1 MGGLPHGG
9 LRRAPLR
16 AGGRRHTPQPNR
28 KGRQAGP
35 PSRSARRAELT
46 PEARLSEDL
55 CVDSLTA
62 VELLMILED
71 EFDIALPEDEVG
83 DMKTFAELVTVVAE
97 RVDHS

>member
-1 MGGLPHGG
+1 MATLEVD
-9 LRRAPLR
+9 
-16 AGGRRHTPQPNR
+16 GRIRNLFVLHLDV
-28 KGRQAGP
+28 A
-35 PSRSARRAELT
+35 AEELT